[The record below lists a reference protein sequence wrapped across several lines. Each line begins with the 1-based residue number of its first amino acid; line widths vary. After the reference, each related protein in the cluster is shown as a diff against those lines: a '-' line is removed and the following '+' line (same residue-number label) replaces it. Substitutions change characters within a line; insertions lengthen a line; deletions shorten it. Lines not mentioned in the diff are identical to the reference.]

1 MRLSWIAPGSEGS
14 KLRSLEL
21 KWWHPSEFRSWDA
34 RLRPVK
40 GSALG
45 GGVIS
50 ETVWPASVRAAT
62 VVAMARSMAG
72 VGGTTP
78 GESLC

>member
-1 MRLSWIAPGSEGS
+1 MN
-14 KLRSLEL
+14 
-21 KWWHPSEFRSWDA
+21 
-34 RLRPVK
+34 
-40 GSALG
+40 GSAVA

-62 VVAMARSMAG
+62 VVDRARSIAG

-78 GESLC
+78 ELLVVGFGKKFEFDTYHPSS